1 MIIDKELYNTASEI
15 TSTDYEEIIYV
26 PGQRYG
32 YISEYACQ
40 SIISDLIHEI
50 DVLKEKIEDLER
62 DIDDNYKPIKR
73 EEQYEVNYR
82 DFI

>member
-50 DVLKEKIEDLER
+50 DILKEKIEDLES
-62 DIDDNYKPIKR
+62 DIEDNYKPIKK